1 MEDPTR
7 NPPPKLFY
15 ILLGADGGDNSCY
28 LNQRSHPSYAEI
40 VKFSV
45 GCANTYLDF
54 PIAQGD
60 GTALLPPLP
69 NLGSSLGSSRA
80 STHSLNSENI
90 LLTNPPAMINEE
102 VPINED
108 PLDFME
114 DDVMEDSP
122 ALEAYDSHTEE
133 LLQGELLGMLWLDCI
148 SYVINIIRKPFDI
161 IGFGYVMVVDLVVK
175 GYEISYWR
183 SYLLTSS
190 FEIGRFPMI
199 DNRRIWFLPIIVW
212 KSKARVHDSSY
223 VYGSVY
229 VGNSTEGKWRDI
241 LAYLPQCYS
250 IDCH

>member
-1 MEDPTR
+1 MAPEASRSREGREAEKQIERGETDRLRQGQTKGAERDGPQLKESLIPIFGPQLKR
-7 NPPPKLFY
+7 N
-15 ILLGADGGDNSCY
+15 GGDNSCY

-60 GTALLPPLP
+60 GAALLPPLP

-133 LLQGELLGMLWLDCI
+133 LLQGE
-148 SYVINIIRKPFDI
+148 P
-161 IGFGYVMVVDLVVK
+161 
-175 GYEISYWR
+175 YEH
-183 SYLLTSS
+183 
-190 FEIGRFPMI
+190 
-199 DNRRIWFLPIIVW
+199 N
-212 KSKARVHDSSY
+212 
-223 VYGSVY
+223 
-229 VGNSTEGKWRDI
+229 
-241 LAYLPQCYS
+241 
-250 IDCH
+250 